1 MICAAFILSGLYSAP
16 NLGSRFFEFL
26 VVFLLIFLELQV
38 LEDRNLVQM
47 YRHPSTS
54 YIWNKMKVKLCFYFS
69 LYCVHTFR
77 SIVQKCLEQDF
88 HICYS

>member
-1 MICAAFILSGLYSAP
+1 MCTMQEQNFLEMYSAT
-16 NLGSRFFEFL
+16 NLESRFFNFWSFF
-26 VVFLLIFLELQV
+26 VFLLIFLELQV

-54 YIWNKMKVKLCFYFS
+54 YIWNKMSLKVKLSFYFS

-77 SIVQKCLEQDF
+77 SVV
-88 HICYS
+88 